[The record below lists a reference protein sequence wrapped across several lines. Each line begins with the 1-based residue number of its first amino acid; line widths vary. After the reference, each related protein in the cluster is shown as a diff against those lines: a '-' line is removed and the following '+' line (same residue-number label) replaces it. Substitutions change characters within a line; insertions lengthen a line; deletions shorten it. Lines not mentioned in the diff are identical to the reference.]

1 MGAKNSSN
9 RQEEDE
15 YDDNCNI
22 PVMGEGFDPI
32 YDAALVGDWTKMI
45 HLCKTSVIVDET
57 ETSEKDHDNDS
68 MTEDDMNNNDTRH
81 QVLNV
86 KEENEKSGE
95 KEDELGISVLSSSR
109 REWIKSLDYFDGGH
123 DYGGIDLDI
132 SQNDDKNDSC
142 ITDNDDDDQKRED
155 HQQQYSSPT
164 DVKSSSLTGGIEE
177 GHDGVEEE
185 ETDKPTQR
193 TLFIDAK
200 GNTPLHIACRRDPPL
215 SAITALLILHA
226 PSVWRKTDDGCI
238 PLHLACHCGC
248 EVEVANELL
257 NAMKKTYNVDN
268 EKKEMTN
275 SQQHLNGHH
284 HNTGDTMEEDAYDD
298 PLLPRDNRGRTPL
311 HLACSSSRDACRRP
325 DLVRLLLLRSKHPK
339 TAVLTKDWICGD
351 KRMGL
356 ELALGDLTVIIGGLL
371 NDDKESEENV
381 GDEDQASIAT
391 NNDDNKSLVIDES
404 QSIKSQRSFD
414 LSTRS
419 IRSITSTI
427 NGDSTTVATASKP
440 QEQKVKGTLSG
451 RTPLDLIEDD
461 YREELDEAVKPGFSI
476 SKAIA
481 ACRASGNDASGND
494 EIIDEAMTST
504 PKKSNRDES
513 VVSDEYA
520 TFYEC
525 WAILSLLL
533 LAAGTKNDRVK
544 EALGGS
550 PITGTDEESSGENN
564 KDTKP
569 ITEVIQDFQAIHKAC
584 QTLEDQFCPV
594 PVQFKEL
601 TKKFLAGEV
610 DKRNIGKVK
619 DLTCKWELKSG
630 FSDSTDNILA

>member
-1 MGAKNSSN
+1 MGANNSSN

-15 YDDNCNI
+15 YDNNCNI

-57 ETSEKDHDNDS
+57 ETSEKDNDNGA

-81 QVLNV
+81 QVLND
-86 KEENEKSGE
+86 KEENEKSE

-109 REWIKSLDYFDGGH
+109 REWIKSLAYFDGGH

-132 SQNDDKNDSC
+132 SQNDDKNDSI
-142 ITDNDDDDQKRED
+142 ITDNDDDQKGED
-155 HQQQYSSPT
+155 NQQQYSSPN
-164 DVKSSSLTGGIEE
+164 DVKSSSLTRGTEE

-185 ETDKPTQR
+185 ETDEPTQC

-200 GNTPLHIACRRDPPL
+200 GNTPIHIACRRDPPL
-215 SAITALLILHA
+215 SAINALLILHA

-248 EVEVANELL
+248 EVEVANRLL
-257 NAMKKTYNVDN
+257 NVMKKTYDFDD
-268 EKKEMTN
+268 EKKKMTN
-275 SQQHLNGHH
+275 SNGHH
-284 HNTGDTMEEDAYDD
+284 HHKGDTMEEDTYDD

-311 HLACSSSRDACRRP
+311 HLACSSSRDARRRP

-339 TAVLTKDWICGD
+339 RATLTKDWICGD

-356 ELALGDLTVIIGGLL
+356 ELALGELTIIIGGLL
-371 NDDKESEENV
+371 NDDKESVENV
-381 GDEDQASIAT
+381 EDEDQASIAT
-391 NNDDNKSLVIDES
+391 NNDDNKSYKSLVIDES

-427 NGDSTTVATASKP
+427 NGDSTTVATTTKP

-481 ACRASGNDASGND
+481 ACRASGND
-494 EIIDEAMTST
+494 EIIDEAVTST
-504 PKKSNRDES
+504 PKKSNRNEA
-513 VVSDEYA
+513 VMSDEYA

-525 WAILSLLL
+525 WALMSLLL
-533 LAAGTKNDRVK
+533 LAAGTTDDRVK

-550 PITGTDEESSGENN
+550 PTTGTDGESYGENN
-564 KDTKP
+564 EETKP
-569 ITEVIQDFQAIHKAC
+569 ITEVIQDFQAIHKAY

-601 TKKFLAGEV
+601 TKKFLAGV
-610 DKRNIGKVK
+610 Q
-619 DLTCKWELKSG
+619 LTNGVL
-630 FSDSTDNILA
+630 